1 MTKQFEPIEIFYD
14 YFQDA
19 KFREMEREKLI
30 LRCRILEGH
39 DKRFTSSGDVK
50 DANPELI
57 AQYEAIPIEMNFET
71 GESIRPDYAIFTEN
85 QKQNDIVNALDKLIQ
100 AVNHCKEM
108 GMSIYVSSLIE
119 AMDGALYYDIYEHM
133 LDVNHKYI
141 LECH

>member
-1 MTKQFEPIEIFYD
+1 MKKQFEPIEIFYD

-71 GESIRPDYAIFTEN
+71 GESIRPDYSISTKN
-85 QKQNDIVNALDKLIQ
+85 QKQNDIVEALDKLIK

-119 AMDGALYYDIYEHM
+119 AMDGALYYDIYDHV

-141 LECH
+141 LSCH

>member
-39 DKRFTSSGDVK
+39 EKRFTSSGDVK

-71 GESIRPDYAIFTEN
+71 GESIRPDYSISTEN
-85 QKQNDIVNALDKLIQ
+85 QKQNDIVEALDKLIK
-100 AVNHCKEM
+100 AVNHCKDM

-141 LECH
+141 LACH